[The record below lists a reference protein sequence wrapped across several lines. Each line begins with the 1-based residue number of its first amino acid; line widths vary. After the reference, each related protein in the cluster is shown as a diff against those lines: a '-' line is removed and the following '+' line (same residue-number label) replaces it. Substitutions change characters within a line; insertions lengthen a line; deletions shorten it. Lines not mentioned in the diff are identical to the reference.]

1 MANQAIRA
9 VVVNDSSIP
18 KCEAACG
25 IDWSLPEAVAL
36 ARKQIME
43 RVGSKAQLEFVDL
56 ARPGAKTRE
65 YQEKIKRESLSV
77 PVLLVN
83 GKPRISGEFDIRQLI
98 DAIEAEAEIES

>member
-1 MANQAIRA
+1 MTKNVIRA
-9 VVVNDSSIP
+9 VVINDSSIP

-56 ARPGAKTRE
+56 AKPDAKTQE
-65 YQEKIKRESLSV
+65 YQAKIKGESLSV

-98 DAIEAEAEIES
+98 DAIEAEAEIEA